1 MVVSNYRYLLNPDHV
16 VMLFPFGARINYLI
30 SKHVLVKKLWFYYCR
45 DRDRYVQGDYRF
57 RHGYC
62 KHNPRKMVKT
72 WAEKEM
78 RNLLR
83 WDSFNLRSKNDL
95 INSLNPLLVMQI
107 GNALALIFGYAH
119 FFAILVTEWGQL
131 ESDALHHYS

>member
-1 MVVSNYRYLLNPDHV
+1 
-16 VMLFPFGARINYLI
+16 MLFMSILCYPFSTSNLFWFKKVPVWTNYTLPC
-30 SKHVLVKKLWFYYCR
+30 CR

-57 RHGYC
+57 RHGYF

-83 WDSFNLRSKNDL
+83 YEIFSLRMLYSWFSFQVIWQDVSQWDSVVELGL
-95 INSLNPLLVMQI
+95 IFWGKRGCIWWHKLLLSYILFCLSLN
-107 GNALALIFGYAH
+107 
-119 FFAILVTEWGQL
+119 
-131 ESDALHHYS
+131 

>member
-1 MVVSNYRYLLNPDHV
+1 MVREC
-16 VMLFPFGARINYLI
+16 II
-30 SKHVLVKKLWFYYCR
+30 YYCR

-83 WDSFNLRSKNDL
+83 WDSFNQRMTLL
-95 INSLNPLLVMQI
+95 INSLNIPC
-107 GNALALIFGYAH
+107 
-119 FFAILVTEWGQL
+119 
-131 ESDALHHYS
+131 